1 MKVLLLGSIGV
12 LAETSELQR
21 QAYNKAFHKHGLDW
35 YWSVANY
42 CDLLKNP
49 GGRKRLISYA
59 NSNISEQL
67 VENIHNSKEE
77 FYRHALKGG
86 LSPREGLVEC
96 LDYCRSN
103 NIKVA
108 LITTTTES
116 NISALSDALEPEIN
130 FDQFS
135 LITTKM
141 DVQNEKPSSDVYKYA
156 LSYFDI
162 TAEQAIAIEDTEA
175 NQEAALKE
183 EIICYLFAGE
193 YATTAHNLNA
203 INSLHVIKNLI

>member
-49 GGRKRLISYA
+49 GGRKRLTSYA

-67 VENIHNSKEE
+67 VESIHNSKEE

-86 LSPREGLVEC
+86 LYPREGLVEC

-103 NIKVA
+103 DIIVA
-108 LITTTTES
+108 QTLTLPFIAPVAIV
-116 NISALSDALEPEIN
+116 NL
-130 FDQFS
+130 
-135 LITTKM
+135 M
-141 DVQNEKPSSDVYKYA
+141 SSPD
-156 LSYFDI
+156 
-162 TAEQAIAIEDTEA
+162 
-175 NQEAALKE
+175 
-183 EIICYLFAGE
+183 E
-193 YATTAHNLNA
+193 YASGATNNA
-203 INSLHVIKNLI
+203 CCPVLVGATSLTY

>member
-1 MKVLLLGSIGV
+1 MKILLLGSIGV

-21 QAYNKAFHKHGLDW
+21 QAYNNAFRKHGLDW

-59 NSNISEQL
+59 NSKISKRLIES
-67 VENIHNSKEE
+67 IHNSKEE
-77 FYRHALKGG
+77 FYSHALKGG

-103 NIKVA
+103 DISVA
-108 LITTTTES
+108 LITTTTEN
-116 NISALSDALEPEIN
+116 NITALSDALKPEIN

-135 LITTKM
+135 LITTKK
-141 DVQNEKPSSDVYKYA
+141 DVQNEKPSSDIYKYA
-156 LSYFDI
+156 LSFFDI
-162 TAEQAIAIEDTEA
+162 TANQAIAIEDTEA

-183 EIICYLFAGE
+183 QIICYLFAGE
-193 YATTAHNLNA
+193 YATTSHNFNA
-203 INSLHVIKNLI
+203 INSLSVIKNLI

>member
-21 QAYNKAFHKHGLDW
+21 QAYNKAFRKHGLDW

-59 NSNISEQL
+59 NSKISEPL
-67 VENIHNSKEE
+67 IESIHSSKEE
-77 FYRHALKGG
+77 FFSHALKDG
-86 LSPREGLVEC
+86 LSPREGLVAC

-103 NIKVA
+103 DISVG
-108 LITTTTES
+108 LITTTTEN
-116 NISALSDALEPEIN
+116 NITALSDALKPKIN

-135 LITTKM
+135 LITTKK
-141 DVQNEKPSSDVYKYA
+141 DVHNEKPSSDIYKYA
-156 LSYFDI
+156 LSFFDI
-162 TAEQAIAIEDTEA
+162 TAKHAIAIEDTEA

-183 EIICYLFAGE
+183 QIICYLFAGE
-193 YATTAHNLNA
+193 YAATAHNFNA
-203 INSLHVIKNLI
+203 INSLSVIKNLI

>member
-21 QAYNKAFHKHGLDW
+21 QAYNKAFFEHGLDW

-49 GGRKRLISYA
+49 GGKKRLMAYA
-59 NSNISEQL
+59 DNELPKELIDR
-67 VENIHNSKEE
+67 IHHSKEE
-77 FYRHALKGG
+77 FYSQSLQGG
-86 LSPREGLVEC
+86 INPREGVVDC
-96 LDYCRSN
+96 LDYCHARD
-103 NIKVA
+103 IPVA
-108 LITTTTES
+108 LITTTTAQ
-116 NISALSDALEPEIN
+116 NIAALSDAMNAQVN

-135 LITTKM
+135 LITTKN
-141 DVQNEKPSSDVYKYA
+141 DVQNEKPSSDIYKYA
-156 LSYFDI
+156 LSFFEI

-183 EIICYLFAGE
+183 QVICYLFAGE
-193 YATTAHNLNA
+193 YATTSHNFNA
-203 INSLHVIKNLI
+203 INSLSVIKNLF